1 MSVKVEN
8 LEKNMAKLTVEV
20 DAADFDQALTE
31 AYRKNK
37 GRFNLPG
44 FRRGRAPM
52 QMIEKMYGPQVFYE
66 DALNGLLDKSY
77 PDAAKESGLSIVSRP
92 EISVEQIEKG
102 KNLIYTA
109 TVALKPEVKL
119 GEYKGVS
126 VEGADSSVTEKE
138 VEDRLRQ
145 ELEKNA
151 RMIDVDREIKKGDIS
166 SIDFVGSVDGEE
178 FAGGRGEDYPL
189 TIGSGTFIPGFED
202 QLIGHKA
209 GEEVD
214 VNVSFPEDYGAK
226 ELAGKAA
233 LFKVSIK
240 SVKEKQLPE
249 ADDEFASE
257 VSEFDTL
264 EEYKKELEKGLREE
278 KEKQAA
284 LQNENRVIDKV
295 AENAELDIPEPML
308 EEQLEQMYRDYAM
321 RLQQQGIPIEQYM
334 QITGQTE
341 EKLKEQMK
349 PGAERSIR
357 NSLVLE
363 AVQKKENITVPDE
376 RVEEEFQKIADQ
388 YKMKYEDLMKTVS
401 ESQKASVR
409 RELELQATVDMLLSE
424 AKLTKPEK
432 KSEKKSGK
440 KSEKKS
446 SEKKEEGEES

>member
-233 LFKVSIK
+233 LFKVNIK

-264 EEYKKELEKGLREE
+264 EEYKKDLEKGLREE
-278 KEKQAA
+278 KEK
-284 LQNENRVIDKV
+284 
-295 AENAELDIPEPML
+295 
-308 EEQLEQMYRDYAM
+308 
-321 RLQQQGIPIEQYM
+321 
-334 QITGQTE
+334 
-341 EKLKEQMK
+341 
-349 PGAERSIR
+349 
-357 NSLVLE
+357 
-363 AVQKKENITVPDE
+363 
-376 RVEEEFQKIADQ
+376 
-388 YKMKYEDLMKTVS
+388 
-401 ESQKASVR
+401 
-409 RELELQATVDMLLSE
+409 
-424 AKLTKPEK
+424 
-432 KSEKKSGK
+432 
-440 KSEKKS
+440 
-446 SEKKEEGEES
+446 